1 MLPLT
6 AILVAS
12 EAMAASKWP
21 QWPQGSNLT
30 SDLKSATSITLA
42 SMCVLHLT
50 AILVASEAM
59 AASKWPQRSD
69 MTSELNSVASITYV
83 AMLFWPLN
91 ASVSQIKREREDE
104 L

>member
-1 MLPLT
+1 
-6 AILVAS
+6 
-12 EAMAASKWP
+12 
-21 QWPQGSNLT
+21 
-30 SDLKSATSITLA
+30 
-42 SMCVLHLT
+42 MCILHLT

-91 ASVSQIKREREDE
+91 ASVSQIKREEGDE

>member
-1 MLPLT
+1 MT
-6 AILVAS
+6 
-12 EAMAASKWP
+12 ASKWP
-21 QWPQGSNLT
+21 QWPLGSNLN
-30 SDLKSATSITLA
+30 SDLKSTTLITLI
-42 SMCVLHLT
+42 SMCILHLM

-91 ASVSQIKREREDE
+91 ASVSQIKREEGDE